1 MSIDPRTRRLIE
13 APIVPTLLRL
23 AVPNTLVLAAQAS
36 AGIIETYF
44 VGKLGTD
51 ALAGVAL
58 VFPTVMLMQMLS
70 GGAVGGGISSS
81 IARAL
86 GGGRREDADALVH
99 HAIVVGLL
107 FSLFFTVAGLA
118 GGRWLYGSM
127 GGSGGSLEA
136 ALEYSRWIF
145 GGSALVWLFNSLASV
160 VRGTGNMSLP
170 AAVTCAG
177 TAMLVPLSPL
187 LIFGWGP
194 VPGLG
199 VAGGAIA
206 LLVYYAAGSVALLAF
221 LCSGRGIVRLSWK
234 GWALRWPFFRDILR
248 VGLVAAV
255 STVAINIAISI
266 ATALTGHFGPA
277 AIAGYGTGSRL
288 EYLLVPLVFGLGGP
302 MVAMVGAAMG
312 AGRHDR
318 ALRIAWVGAGC
329 AFVVA
334 EAIGLAA
341 ASFPHAWLSMF
352 GAEPDMLATGSL
364 YLRIV
369 GPVYG
374 FFGAGLALYFASQG
388 AGRLLWPVTGSV
400 VRLALSAIGGMAA
413 IAAGMGLAGVF
424 AAQALAL
431 VVYGAINAGAIARG
445 AWFGGRRR
453 IARRSCKA
461 GAPESPRPC
470 RSGP

>member
-1 MSIDPRTRRLIE
+1 MPGVSRHQPDARAIDPRTRRLIE

-23 AVPNTLVLAAQAS
+23 AIPNTLVLAAQAG

-44 VGKLGTD
+44 IGKLGTD

-58 VFPTVMLMQMLS
+58 VFPTLMLMQMLS

-86 GGGRREDADALVH
+86 GGGRRDDANALVY
-99 HAIVVGLL
+99 HAILVGLL
-107 FSLFFTVAGLA
+107 FSLFFTAGGLA
-118 GGRWLYGSM
+118 AGRWLYAGM
-127 GGSGGSLEA
+127 GGAGPSLDA
-136 ALEYSRWIF
+136 AQEYSYWIF
-145 GGSALVWLFNSLASV
+145 GGASLVWLFNSLASA
-160 VRGTGNMSLP
+160 VRGTGNMNLP
-170 AAVTCAG
+170 AVVTCVG
-177 TAMLVPLSPL
+177 TMMLVPLSPL

-194 VPGLG
+194 LPGLG

-206 LLVYYAAGSVALLAF
+206 LLTYYAAGSAALLFF
-221 LCSGRGIVRLSWK
+221 LCSGRGLVRLSLA
-234 GWALRWPFFRDILR
+234 GWTLRWPLFRDILR
-248 VGLVAAV
+248 VGLVAAI
-255 STVAINIAISI
+255 STAAINIAISI

-329 AFVVA
+329 AFIMT
-334 EAIGLAA
+334 ETIGLAA
-341 ASFPHAWLSMF
+341 ALFPLTWLSIF
-352 GAEPDMLATGSL
+352 GTQPDMLATGSL
-364 YLRIV
+364 YLHIV
-369 GPVYG
+369 GPFYG

-388 AGRLLWPVTGSV
+388 AGRLFWPVTGSV
-400 VRLALSAIGGMAA
+400 VRLGLSAAGGMLA

-431 VVYGAINAGAIARG
+431 LVYGAINAGAVAKG
-445 AWFGGRRR
+445 AWFTA
-453 IARRSCKA
+453 ARSV
-461 GAPESPRPC
+461 RPA
-470 RSGP
+470 RA

>member
-36 AGIIETYF
+36 AGLIETYF
-44 VGKLGTD
+44 IGRLGTD

-58 VFPTVMLMQMLS
+58 VFPTIMLMQMLS

-86 GGGRREDADALVH
+86 GAGRREDANALVY
-99 HAIVVGLL
+99 HAILVGLL
-107 FSLFFTVAGLA
+107 FSLCFTVAGLA
-118 GGRWLYGSM
+118 GGRWLYASM
-127 GGSGGSLEA
+127 GGTGASLEA
-136 ALEYSRWIF
+136 ALVYSRWIF
-145 GGSALVWLFNSLASV
+145 GAAALVWLFNSLASA
-160 VRGTGNMSLP
+160 VRGTGNMNLP
-170 AAVTCAG
+170 AVVTCAG

-194 VPGLG
+194 LPGLG
-199 VAGGAIA
+199 IAGGAIA

-221 LCSGRGIVRLSWK
+221 LCSGRGVVRLSWR
-234 GWALRWPFFRDILR
+234 GWTLRWLLFRDILR
-248 VGLVAAV
+248 VGLVAAI
-255 STVAINIAISI
+255 STAAINVAISI
-266 ATALTGHFGPA
+266 ATGLTGHFGSA
-277 AIAGYGTGSRL
+277 AIAGYGTASRL

-341 ASFPHAWLSMF
+341 ALFPHAWLSMF
-352 GAEPDMLATGSL
+352 GSEPGMLATGSM

-369 GPVYG
+369 GPAYG

-388 AGRLLWPVTGSV
+388 AGRLFWPVAGSV
-400 VRLALSAIGGMAA
+400 VRLGLSAAGGMAA
-413 IAAGMGLAGVF
+413 IAAGLGLAGVF
-424 AAQALAL
+424 GAQALAL

-445 AWFGGRRR
+445 AWFKAPSA
-453 IARRSCKA
+453 AR
-461 GAPESPRPC
+461 SPRAGTSMPPGFP
-470 RSGP
+470 RR